1 MGDNFF
7 VYAVGFTAQ
16 FFFSARTIF
25 QWIKSEK
32 ARTVVSPSAYWVLSV
47 IGAYLLC
54 FYGWMRD
61 DFSIILGQFLS
72 CYIYLWNLNSKG
84 VWQKLGPLLKTA
96 LIVIPVAALAFM
108 LKDFNAF
115 IDSFFRNEEVPFW
128 LLLFGSAG
136 QLIFTLRFIYQWI
149 YSVRRH
155 QSFLPSGFWIISLAG
170 SGIII
175 AYGIFRQDPVLIL
188 GQSFGFVAYCRNLVI
203 GFKSSRQTGLS
214 QTVSAD
220 N

>member
-1 MGDNFF
+1 MGENIF
-7 VYAVGFTAQ
+7 VYAIGFIAQ

-32 ARTVVSPSAYWVLSV
+32 AKSVVSPSAYWVLSV

-54 FYGWMRD
+54 FYGWMRN

-84 VWQKLGPLLKTA
+84 LWQKFGPVLKTF
-96 LIVIPVAALAFM
+96 LIVVPLAALFFM
-108 LKDFNAF
+108 LKDMEVFVN
-115 IDSFFRNEEVPFW
+115 SFFRNDEVPFW

-136 QLIFTLRFIYQWI
+136 QIIFTLRFVYQWV

-155 QSFLPSGFWIISLAG
+155 ESFLPVGFWVISLIG
-170 SGIII
+170 SGTII
-175 AYGIFRQDPVLIL
+175 AYGLFRQDPVLIL
-188 GQSFGFVAYCRNLVI
+188 GQSFGFVAYCRNLAI
-203 GFKSSRQTGLS
+203 GFKARKAESLQP
-214 QTVSAD
+214 VSIKR
-220 N
+220 

>member
-1 MGDNFF
+1 MGDNIF
-7 VYAVGFTAQ
+7 VYAIGFIAQ
-16 FFFSARTIF
+16 FFFSARTVF

-32 ARTVVSPSAYWVLSV
+32 AKTVVSPSAYWVLSV

-61 DFSIILGQFLS
+61 DFSIIIGQFLS

-84 VWQKLGPLLKTA
+84 LWQKFGPVLKTF
-96 LIVIPVAALAFM
+96 LIVVPVAALLFM
-108 LKDFNAF
+108 MRDYDEFVN
-115 IDSFFRNEEVPFW
+115 SFFKNDEVPFW

-136 QLIFTLRFIYQWI
+136 QIIFTLRFVYQWV

-155 QSFLPSGFWIISLAG
+155 QSFLPVGFWIISLIG
-170 SGIII
+170 SGTII
-175 AYGIFRQDPVLIL
+175 AYGIFRHDPVLIL

-203 GFKSSRQTGLS
+203 GFKERKVEPLQ
-214 QTVSAD
+214 QFQ
-220 N
+220 